1 MAAGIELSFSQ
12 EDIQLKGHAIECR
25 VNAEDPAHGFR
36 PSCGQIQ
43 FLHIPGGPGVRFE
56 TAVYPGYF
64 VPPFYDSMIGKLIVK
79 GRTRM
84 DAIKKMRRAVEE
96 TIIDGVMTNL
106 GFQYAILFDKDFIQG
121 NIDTNYIAAKE
132 KELIDGMSIFGK
144 EE

>member
-1 MAAGIELSFSQ
+1 
-12 EDIQLKGHAIECR
+12 
-25 VNAEDPAHGFR
+25 
-36 PSCGQIQ
+36 
-43 FLHIPGGPGVRFE
+43 
-56 TAVYPGYF
+56 
-64 VPPFYDSMIGKLIVK
+64 MIGKLIVK